1 MDSLL
6 NTLNG
11 VPVLGLFFQFIEYFI
26 TALPFI
32 AHVAVQLAVPICLAA
47 LCGVMCERS
56 GVVNIGLEGIM
67 LTSAFTGWFA
77 GAVLTGILGPG
88 TPTPVFG
95 FTLPLVLALV
105 AAVIAGMLL
114 SLLHA
119 WLAISVRADQI
130 ISGAIINIAAIGLT
144 GYLNTLLAAQTL
156 AATGNFSALTIPALV
171 AGIPLIGW
179 LINSLFGQGPIGVAT
194 ILIVIVFQIML
205 FRSRWGL
212 RTRAV
217 GEHPRAAETVGID
230 VIRLRY
236 RNVVLSGA
244 LAALGGAYLSMEAT
258 NAFQAGMTQGRGF
271 IGLAAM
277 IVGRW
282 TPIGAFGAALLF
294 ASSQAI
300 SQSISISPPSG
311 QLGDLLSHVP
321 PQVFDALPYL
331 ITIVVLAGLIGR
343 SIAPAADGRPYERE
357 GAS

>member
-1 MDSLL
+1 MDAI
-6 NTLNG
+6 NQ
-11 VPVLGLFFQFIEYFI
+11 VPVIGLVFQFFEYLF
-26 TALPFI
+26 TALPFL

-67 LTSAFTGWFA
+67 LTCAFTGWFA
-77 GAVLTGILGPG
+77 GALFTGLLGPG
-88 TPTPVFG
+88 TPTRIFG
-95 FTLPLVLALV
+95 LTTPLLLALG
-105 AAVIAGMLL
+105 AAILAGMLV

-119 WLAISVRADQI
+119 WLSISVRADQI

-144 GYLNTLLAAQTL
+144 GYLNTLLSAQTL
-156 AATGNFSALTIPALV
+156 AATSNFSTLVIPSAV
-171 AGIPLIGW
+171 AGLPLIGW
-179 LINSLFGQGPIGVAT
+179 LINALFGQGPIGIAT
-194 ILIVIVFQIML
+194 ILIVIVFQVLL

-212 RTRAV
+212 RTRSV
-217 GEHPRAAETVGID
+217 GEHPRAAETVGIN

-236 RNVVLSGA
+236 RNVVMSGA

-282 TPIGAFGAALLF
+282 TPVGAFGAALLF

-300 SQSISISPPSG
+300 SQSINVSPPPG
-311 QLGDLLSHVP
+311 QLGSLLTHVP
-321 PQVFDALPYL
+321 AQFFDALPYL
-331 ITIVVLAGLIGR
+331 ITIVVLAGLVGR
-343 SIAPAADGRPYERE
+343 SVAPAADGRPYERE
-357 GAS
+357 SAS

>member
-1 MDSLL
+1 MDSILH
-6 NTLNG
+6 TING
-11 VPVLGLFFQFIEYFI
+11 VPVLGLVFQFVEYFFSS
-26 TALPFI
+26 LPFT
-32 AHVAVQLAVPICLAA
+32 AHVAVQLAIPICLAA

-67 LTSAFTGWFA
+67 LTCAFTGWFA
-77 GAVLTGILGPG
+77 VEVFTGMFGLG
-88 TPTPVFG
+88 TPTPIFG
-95 FTLPLVLALV
+95 ITLPLVLGLV
-105 AAVIAGMLL
+105 VAVIAGMLM

-119 WLAISVRADQI
+119 WLSISVRADQI
-130 ISGAIINIAAIGLT
+130 ISGAIINILAFGMT
-144 GYLNTLLAAQTL
+144 GYLNTLLAATSL
-156 AATGNFSALTIPALV
+156 PETGNFAALSIPTSV
-171 AGIPLIGW
+171 QNFPLLGW
-179 LINSLFGQGPIGVAT
+179 LINALFGQGPIAIVT
-194 ILIVIVFQIML
+194 VLIVIVFQVML

-282 TPIGAFGAALLF
+282 TPLGAFGAALLF
-294 ASSQAI
+294 ASSEAI
-300 SQSISISPPSG
+300 SQSIAVSPPPG

-321 PQVFDALPYL
+321 SQLFDALPYL

-343 SIAPAADGRPYERE
+343 SVAPAADGRPYQRE
-357 GAS
+357 SAS

>member
-1 MDSLL
+1 MDA
-6 NTLNG
+6 LNG
-11 VPVLGLFFQFIEYFI
+11 VPVIGIVLQFFEYLF

-32 AHVAVQLAVPICLAA
+32 AHVAVQLAVPICFAA

-67 LTSAFTGWFA
+67 LTCAFTGWFA
-77 GAVLTGILGPG
+77 GALITGWLGPG

-95 FTLPLVLALV
+95 ITTPLLLAL
-105 AAVIAGMLL
+105 AAAIVAGMLL

-119 WLAISVRADQI
+119 WLSISVRADQI
-130 ISGAIINIAAIGLT
+130 IAGAIINIAAIGLT
-144 GYLNTLLAAQTL
+144 GYLNTLLSAQVL
-156 AATGNFSALTIPALV
+156 APTGSFSALRIPSAV
-171 AGIPLIGW
+171 AGLPLIGGI
-179 LINSLFGQGPIGVAT
+179 INTIFGQGPIGIAAIV
-194 ILIVIVFQIML
+194 IVIVFQILL

-212 RTRAV
+212 RTRSV

-236 RNVVLSGA
+236 RNVIMSGA

-282 TPIGAFGAALLF
+282 TPVGAFGAALLF

-300 SQSISISPPSG
+300 SQSINVSPPPG
-311 QLGDLLSHVP
+311 DLGALLSHVP
-321 PQVFDALPYL
+321 PQFFDALPYL

-357 GAS
+357 SAS

>member
-1 MDSLL
+1 MDAFNSL
-6 NTLNG
+6 
-11 VPVLGLFFQFIEYFI
+11 PVIGLVLQFIEYFI
-26 TALPFI
+26 AALPFI

-67 LTSAFTGWFA
+67 LTCAFTGWFA
-77 GAVLTGILGPG
+77 GAVITGLLGPG
-88 TPTPVFG
+88 TPTPIFG
-95 FTLPLVLALV
+95 FTVPLVLALG
-105 AAVIAGMLL
+105 AAIVAGMLM

-119 WLAISVRADQI
+119 WLSISVRADQI

-144 GYLNTLLAAQTL
+144 GYLNTLLSAQTL
-156 AATGNFSALTIPALV
+156 APTSNFSALAVPSAV
-171 AGIPLIGW
+171 AGLPLIGW
-179 LINSLFGQGPIGVAT
+179 LINALFGQGPIGVAT
-194 ILIVIVFQIML
+194 VLIVIVFQVFL

-212 RTRAV
+212 RTRSV

-236 RNVVLSGA
+236 RNVVMSGA

-282 TPIGAFGAALLF
+282 TPLGAFGAALLF

-300 SQSISISPPSG
+300 SQSINVLPPTG
-311 QLGDLLSHVP
+311 ELGVLLGHVP
-321 PQVFDALPYL
+321 TQFFDALPYL
-331 ITIVVLAGLIGR
+331 ITIVVLAGLVGR

-357 GAS
+357 SAS